1 MRAGLLAAVLA
12 LVAMACVAARPPRTA
27 PAAKPFG
34 LSSTPAC
41 PAIPG
46 EEALASR
53 VLLVGELHGTVEMPA
68 LFARLVCAAA
78 SREPRG
84 EILVGLEIYGSAQ
97 DALERYL
104 GSDGGL
110 AARQALLEH
119 AFWQREFQDGR
130 SSIARV
136 DLLEA
141 LRHDKAEGLRVTV
154 VALDPGDLQN
164 SPGERDA
171 GMAAALVAAI
181 ESRHPART
189 LVLVGD
195 IHARLAPGYPWDPSA
210 SYRSLGVRLQA
221 RYGDVDALRALA
233 SGGSAWL
240 CTSSKSEE
248 CGVHP
253 QRERDPAGPTPRIE
267 ADAEGAAKTGFTGTL
282 FCGPVSP
289 SLPARPDRRPQ
300 PPTPVR

>member
-1 MRAGLLAAVLA
+1 VLA
-12 LVAMACVAARPPRTA
+12 LVPIACGGAHPPRTA

-34 LSSTPAC
+34 PSSTPAC
-41 PAIPG
+41 SAIPG
-46 EEALASR
+46 EEALASPL
-53 VLLVGELHGTVEMPA
+53 LLVGELHGTVEMPA

-78 SREPRG
+78 AREPRR
-84 EILVGLEIYGSAQ
+84 EILVGLEIYSSAQ

-104 GSDGGL
+104 GSDGGP
-110 AARQALLEH
+110 AARQAVLDQ

-130 SSIARV
+130 SSIARL

-141 LRHDKAEGLRVTV
+141 LRHDKAEGLRITV

-171 GMAAALVAAI
+171 GMAAALVEAI
-181 ESRHPART
+181 ERRHPART
-189 LVLVGD
+189 FVLVGD
-195 IHARLAPGYPWDPSA
+195 VHARLAPGYPWDPSA

-221 RYGDVDALRALA
+221 RYGDVQALRALA

-240 CTSSKSEE
+240 CTSAKSEE
-248 CGVHP
+248 CGVQP
-253 QRERDPAGPTPRIE
+253 QRERDSGGPTPRIE
-267 ADAEGAAKTGFTGTL
+267 AAAEDAAKTGFTGTL

-289 SLPARPDRRPQ
+289 SLPARPDRRRE
-300 PPTPVR
+300 PPMPVH